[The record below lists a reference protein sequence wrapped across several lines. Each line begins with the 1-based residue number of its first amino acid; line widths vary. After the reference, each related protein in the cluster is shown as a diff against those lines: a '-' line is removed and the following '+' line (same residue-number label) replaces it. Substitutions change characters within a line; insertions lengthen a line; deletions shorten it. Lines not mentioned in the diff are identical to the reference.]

1 MLSKISGLE
10 TPVRAGHGL
19 KAVGEKTLG
28 EARQL
33 GGDAK
38 E

>member
-1 MLSKISGLE
+1 LRKVSGLE
-10 TPVRAGHGL
+10 TPIRAGHGL

-33 GGDAK
+33 DGDAK